1 MLNVTA
7 RKKEGDQG
15 SLGGSGGGG
24 AGRVGCKSIQ
34 LCGGVG
40 GGAGV
45 PAPFSEVFKTMVWK
59 WASEQIEHIGALLW
73 KGVTC
78 GHFIYSFNKQVS
90 PHCMPDTALG
100 IRDEAIIEREKVPA
114 LLKHTFWYWGGR
126 AGSKEKARC
135 MVIKHVKCC

>member
-24 AGRVGCKSIQ
+24 EQVAKAFRSAGG
-34 LCGGVG
+34 G

-45 PAPFSEVFKTMVWK
+45 PAPSSEVFKTMVRK
-59 WASEQIEHIGALLW
+59 WASEQIERIGDLLW
-73 KGVTC
+73 RGVAC

-100 IRDEAIIEREKVPA
+100 IRDEAIIERDKVPA
-114 LLKHTFWYWGGR
+114 LIEHRFWCWGGR
-126 AGSKEKARC
+126 AGSKEKTRC
-135 MVIKHVKCC
+135 TIIKHVKCC